1 LNSFEENIKLKL
13 SQKVTS
19 TGSEEAALLKCF
31 KYFDANDSGSLDP
44 KEFQKAVEKIGIQI
58 PTN

>member
-1 LNSFEENIKLKL
+1 LRKTLRKL